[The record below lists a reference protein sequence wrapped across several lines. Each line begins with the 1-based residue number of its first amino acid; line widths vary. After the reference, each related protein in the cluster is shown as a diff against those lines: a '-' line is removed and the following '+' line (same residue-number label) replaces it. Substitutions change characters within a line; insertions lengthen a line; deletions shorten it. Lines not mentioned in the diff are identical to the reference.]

1 MIKNLEE
8 QIDLLANEYF
18 AIKNVSNKAKKENIV
33 MDLFNLSVKF
43 GDKFRYNKKY
53 KLTDDNVYDIVS
65 DCIMKYNPSYKDGSS
80 FTHYLS
86 FMFSTQKKQ
95 FEREYYKY
103 YDRNDSLNR
112 EIKKSEDDKSYELG
126 DKISLDEQ
134 LLPQNKVEQNEI
146 TTLLLSGLLQ
156 MIMDFYNCKDK
167 NIAND
172 DRKRWYSMF
181 YTEDI
186 TWTVQSYDIKF
197 FHEREAFDAMRKTY
211 LDFYMEK
218 PCNTLKEIQVT
229 GFKPYQELVPD
240 AKNPENKKIMHINK
254 NGELVFDTEVCRNY
268 LDKIENIK
276 IKKNSGARSNQLK
289 KYKEMKK
296 ALSKQLD
303 DNKLQNNPI
312 D

>member
-103 YDRNDSLNR
+103 YDRNGESID
-112 EIKKSEDDKSYELG
+112 EKS
-126 DKISLDEQ
+126 I
-134 LLPQNKVEQNEI
+134 
-146 TTLLLSGLLQ
+146 LQ
-156 MIMDFYNCKDK
+156 
-167 NIAND
+167 
-172 DRKRWYSMF
+172 
-181 YTEDI
+181 
-186 TWTVQSYDIKF
+186 
-197 FHEREAFDAMRKTY
+197 
-211 LDFYMEK
+211 
-218 PCNTLKEIQVT
+218 
-229 GFKPYQELVPD
+229 
-240 AKNPENKKIMHINK
+240 
-254 NGELVFDTEVCRNY
+254 
-268 LDKIENIK
+268 
-276 IKKNSGARSNQLK
+276 
-289 KYKEMKK
+289 
-296 ALSKQLD
+296 
-303 DNKLQNNPI
+303 
-312 D
+312 